1 MGASETKIVYQKDIE
16 NAFPAGEINLDDA
29 CQIIKCTPTP
39 KNTIEDFTN
48 YSKKNNY
55 WFLLLF
61 LLLFIFL
68 IHIT

>member
-1 MGASETKIVYQKDIE
+1 MGASETKIVYQEDIK

-29 CQIIKCTPTP
+29 CQVIKCTPTP
-39 KNTIEDFTN
+39 KTKIEDFTN
-48 YSKKNNY
+48 YNKKNNY